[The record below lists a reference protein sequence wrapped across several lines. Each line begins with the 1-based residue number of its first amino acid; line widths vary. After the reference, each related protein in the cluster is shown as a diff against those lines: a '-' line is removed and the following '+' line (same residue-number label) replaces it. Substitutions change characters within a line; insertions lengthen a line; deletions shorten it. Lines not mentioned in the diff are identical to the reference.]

1 MNIPMNVL
9 LVTKNPQDAGII
21 ETELAKRIPGLR
33 IDTARDVPHAI
44 RRLASPS
51 GFSAVVLDAAPHE
64 ADSMALIQAARAEA
78 GPTAVIALVAATDP
92 DAGTRLVNS
101 GADDYVVRN
110 TGFINSLAAVL
121 RRACAGA
128 PRILY
133 AMGDVDSTAAPDR
146 RSAKP
151 LTAAATRVLVRN
163 GEGGPAGR
171 HADRTDANAEENLP
185 DGEALTYLM
194 EKALRET
201 EALSLDGPL
210 PESALE
216 QPIME
221 AESPRLREH
230 DLEQQ
235 LQAVENEN
243 ARLLQILRE
252 LEIQNVGKTEELQ
265 RKREQWTLF
274 RLALNRKLTAIENR
288 HAGLERAVHEEE
300 QQKLKLEEKHAAEML
315 YSENTRHTWEE
326 RYRGAAEENVQLK
339 DALQAAEARIANA
352 IEQHR
357 LETAQW
363 ESERLEAEQQNREL
377 QERIAL
383 MENSNAR
390 LEHERRELRNHADAM
405 AKELRR
411 LIESHTDLIGNLA
424 K

>member
-1 MNIPMNVL
+1 MNVL

-21 ETELAKRIPGLR
+21 ETELAKRIPGLH

-44 RRLASPS
+44 RRLASPG
-51 GFSAVVLDAAPHE
+51 GFSAMLLDAAPHE
-64 ADSMALIQAARAEA
+64 ADSIALIQAARAEA
-78 GPTAVIALVAATDP
+78 GHTAVIALVAATDP
-92 DAGTRLVNS
+92 DSGTRLVNV

-110 TGFINSLAAVL
+110 AGFVSSLAAVL

-133 AMGDVDSTAAPDR
+133 AMGDIDSTTGPDR

-151 LTAAATRVLVRN
+151 RTAAATRVLVRN
-163 GEGGPAGR
+163 GEESPAGR
-171 HADRTDANAEENLP
+171 HADRTDVDVEESLP
-185 DGEALTYLM
+185 DGEALSYLM

-210 PESALE
+210 PESAL

-221 AESPRLREH
+221 AESPRPREH
-230 DLEQQ
+230 DLGQQ

-265 RKREQWTLF
+265 RKREQWSLF
-274 RLALNRKLTAIENR
+274 LLALNRKLTAIENR

-300 QQKLKLEEKHAAEML
+300 QQKLKLAEAHAAEML
-315 YSENTRHTWEE
+315 LSENTQHAWEE
-326 RYRGAAEENVQLK
+326 RYRGAAEENVRLK
-339 DALQAAEARIANA
+339 DALQAAEARLANGL
-352 IEQHR
+352 EQNR

-363 ESERLEAEQQNREL
+363 ESERLATEQRDREL
-377 QERIAL
+377 QERLAL
-383 MENSNAR
+383 IEKSNAR
-390 LEHERRELRNHADAM
+390 LEHERRELRSHADAM
-405 AKELRR
+405 AEELRR
-411 LIESHTDLIGNLA
+411 LIETHTDLIGKLA